1 MSASNESNDKVD
13 KVAHPSSIIPATSRD
28 TPGIH
33 NNFNFPFRIQ
43 PGHIFFGTAVPLC
56 LGAYLG
62 FTRQMN
68 IYKKEAAA
76 EAVAEAMN
84 ASVTN
89 IVTTEGKIM
98 AGRALAVATMSS
110 VGGFALMGAGTF
122 TEIFLE
128 CYSITRLL

>member
-1 MSASNESNDKVD
+1 MSTPTNSSDNTS
-13 KVAHPSSIIPATSRD
+13 HPSSSVPETSRD

-62 FTRQMN
+62 FARQMN

-76 EAVAEAMN
+76 EAAAEAMN

-89 IVTTEGKIM
+89 IVTTEGKLM
-98 AGRALAVATMSS
+98 AGRALTIATMSS
-110 VGGFALMGAGTF
+110 VGGFALMGAGTL
-122 TEIFLE
+122 TGIYSVY
-128 CYSITRLL
+128 YSIPKLLKN